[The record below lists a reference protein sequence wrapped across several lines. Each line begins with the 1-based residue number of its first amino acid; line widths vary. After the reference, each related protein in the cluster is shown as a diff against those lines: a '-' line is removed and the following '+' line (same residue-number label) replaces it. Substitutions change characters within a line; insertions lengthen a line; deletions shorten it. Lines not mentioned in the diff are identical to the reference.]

1 MENSARDC
9 AKPDQIQP
17 GFAQRLLKPIARRL
31 CTGDP
36 HATLDRLFSSKH
48 VKDLQLIIAGALVS
62 VYVAFFISLVIWIV
76 TIVAGNAGKMSA
88 THDLLTFM
96 ASVLAVFGAVL
107 TWAYQAGSA
116 RLGVVDLFACEIS
129 TLCRVT
135 TVIETVP
142 RLVDRFKQGPPTET
156 AAAIGS
162 RSTAASHFSSQENYF
177 PVFESNSRH
186 LQTLEAKVVINITA
200 FYTFMKAFR
209 DSLRTLA
216 EISPQL
222 ADFETSNGAST
233 AGSWHQ
239 AARNVVYMLF
249 LGLESARHA
258 INDLVEFEPEEAERT
273 IVILFSELEAYGF
286 LLSQFTDENDVFHK
300 RLMLRLPEYQQLVP
314 KLRRCVEASRAKESP
329 KPGPWDQAWLLLPDL
344 NRRFQDA
351 VSMNP

>member
-1 MENSARDC
+1 MENSAGDC
-9 AKPDQIQP
+9 ATPDPIRP
-17 GFAQRLLKPIARRL
+17 GFAQRRLKPIARRL

-62 VYVAFFISLVIWIV
+62 VYVAFFISLAIWMV
-76 TIVAGNAGKMSA
+76 AIVAPNAGKMSA

-142 RLVDRFKQGPPTET
+142 RLVDRFKQGPPTES

-162 RSTAASHFSSQENYF
+162 RLPAASHFSSQENYF
-177 PVFESNSRH
+177 PVFESNSRD

-200 FYTFMKAFR
+200 FYTFMKAVR

-216 EISPQL
+216 EIRPQP
-222 ADFETSNGAST
+222 ADFESSHEASA
-233 AGSWHQ
+233 AGPWHE

-249 LGLESARHA
+249 LGLESARLA
-258 INDLVEFEPEEAERT
+258 ITDLVEFEPEQAERT
-273 IVILFSELEAYGF
+273 IVVLISELEAYGF
-286 LLSQFTDENDVFHK
+286 LRSQFTDEKNVFHQ
-300 RLMLRLPEYQQLVP
+300 RLMLRLPEYRRLVP
-314 KLRRCVEASRAKESP
+314 ELCRCVEAGRAKESP
-329 KPGPWDQAWLLLPDL
+329 KHGPWERASVLLDRL
-344 NRRFQDA
+344 NGLFQDA
-351 VSMNP
+351 VSVNP